1 MKYYCIGDQ
10 DTVVGF
16 RFAGIEGE
24 VVESVAQAREALRR
38 AAGRADVGVVI
49 VPDPLAQAL
58 RKEIDEIRFARPQPA
73 IVEIPG
79 PQGFSPERPKLV
91 DLVREALGVRL

>member
-16 RFAGIEGE
+16 RFAGIDGE
-24 VVESVAQAREALRR
+24 VVESAAQGREALRA

-49 VPDPLAQAL
+49 VPDPLAQEL
-58 RKEIDEIRFARPQPA
+58 RKEINQIRFARPRPV

-79 PQGFSPERPKLV
+79 PRGFSPSRPKLT